1 MWMLNATPRKQ
12 VQFGRNMTMDME
24 ACVIAPPART
34 VLPVAG
40 TTQMYPVRRIYCI
53 GRNYVAHVREMGGD
67 ETRDPP
73 IFFQKPTDSIVPD
86 GATIS
91 YPPMTSNYHYELEL
105 VVALKKGGRNIP
117 VADALDHIYGYGIG
131 LDMTRRDL
139 QMDLGN
145 SGLPWEVGKAFDQS
159 CPCGP
164 IYPVEQVGHVLEGS
178 IRLTVDG
185 ETKQDSDLRLM
196 IWKVPEI
203 ITNLSKYFTLQ
214 PGDLILTGTPS
225 GVGPVVPGNELVG
238 TIDKLGTLTV
248 HISN

>member
-1 MWMLNATPRKQ
+1 
-12 VQFGRNMTMDME
+12 ME
-24 ACVIAPPART
+24 ISACVIAPPACAM
-34 VLPVAG
+34 LPVVG
-40 TTQMYPVRRIYCI
+40 TSQKFPVRRIYCV

-73 IFFQKPTDSIVPD
+73 IFFQKPADSIVLD
-86 GATIS
+86 GASIP

-105 VVALKKGGRNIP
+105 VVAIKKGGRDISP
-117 VADALDHIYGYGIG
+117 EDALDHIYGYGIG

-139 QMDLGN
+139 QMDLGKI
-145 SGLPWEVGKAFDQS
+145 GLPWEVGKAFDNS

-164 IYPVEQVGHVLEGS
+164 IYPVEEVGHVQEGS

-185 ETKQDSDLRLM
+185 VAKQDSDLSLM

-203 ITNLSKYFTLQ
+203 IANLSKFFTLQ
-214 PGDLILTGTPS
+214 PGDIILTGTPA

-238 TIDKLGTLTV
+238 SIDKLGTLRV
-248 HISN
+248 RI

>member
-1 MWMLNATPRKQ
+1 
-12 VQFGRNMTMDME
+12 ME
-24 ACVIAPPART
+24 ECVITPPARAF
-34 VLPVAG
+34 LPVAG
-40 TTQMYPVRRIYCI
+40 TTQKFPVRRIYCV

-73 IFFQKPTDSIVPD
+73 IFFQKPADSIVPD
-86 GATIS
+86 GATIP

-105 VVALKKGGRNIP
+105 VVALKAGGHDIP

-139 QMDLGN
+139 QMDLGK
-145 SGLPWEVGKAFDQS
+145 SGLPWEAGKAFDHS

-164 IYPVEQVGHVLEGS
+164 IHPVEQVGHVLEGT

-185 ETKQDSDLRLM
+185 ETKQDSDLKLM

-203 ITNLSKYFTLQ
+203 IANLSKYFELQ
-214 PGDLILTGTPS
+214 PGDIILTGTPA
-225 GVGPVVPGNELVG
+225 GVGPVVSGNELIG
-238 TIDKLGTLTV
+238 SIDRLGTLTV
-248 HISN
+248 RISDSLPRQQ